1 MALISAP
8 MMDTPYIDHTSPV
21 PVFMQIE
28 QDLRRQILSGALATG
43 THLPRETELAERY
56 GASRETLRRALKGLA
71 DAGFIQRT
79 HGVGTIVTPP
89 PLPVTCD
96 LDLLVSFSEQLA
108 LQGHVP
114 ETTIDI
120 QRRAIP
126 PAPIAQALELGAKK
140 RCVLLRRII
149 SVSGRPV
156 VLNTSWLPALRFPR
170 LEKLTLVQGSLWKT
184 LGKHFDVTAYRSDNK
199 IELVTASNEE
209 ARLLYID
216 AADSLLRLTGIV
228 FDQEHHPVE
237 HSTLLSAGNARFHF
251 AWSPRDKAPRR

>member
-1 MALISAP
+1 MALMSAP
-8 MMDTPYIDHTSPV
+8 MMETPYIDHTSPV

-108 LQGHVP
+108 RQGHIP

-120 QRRAIP
+120 QKRAVP
-126 PAPIAQALELGAKK
+126 PAQIAQALDLGVNK
-140 RCVLLRRII
+140 RCILLRRVI
-149 SVSGRPV
+149 SVSSRPI

-170 LEKLTLVQGSLWKT
+170 LEKLTLVNGSLWKT
-184 LGKHFDVTAYRSDNK
+184 LRKHYDVTAYRSDNK

-216 AADSLLRLTGIV
+216 PADSLLRLTSVV
-228 FDQEHHPVE
+228 FDQKHRPVE
-237 HSTLLSAGNARFHF
+237 HSTVLSSGHARFHF
-251 AWSPRDKAPRR
+251 AWNPHESASRR